1 MNVDGPLSKLIMK
14 KETLFDLP
22 AFHCPTGYRI
32 RHFEPG
38 DERNWEDLIRLS
50 YTREVDFGQKIGTY
64 SLLFPDRIL
73 FLCRGEQPVAT
84 ATAWQTDKADDSGWY
99 LHMVGV
105 LPEYSG
111 KGLGFAI
118 TIAALHKMREV
129 GCELAFLETDD
140 FRLPAI
146 RIYLKLG
153 FQPVYKDE
161 SHPAR
166 WERIVQL
173 ISQR

>member
-1 MNVDGPLSKLIMK
+1 MTQTLSKLVMK
-14 KETLFDLP
+14 KEELSILP

-32 RHFEPG
+32 RHFQSG

-50 YTREVDFGQKIGTY
+50 YTREVKFAQKIGNHTPFY
-64 SLLFPDRIL
+64 PDRIL
-73 FLCRGEQPVAT
+73 FICRGEQPVAT
-84 ATAWQTDKADDSGWY
+84 ATAWDTGKEGSMSWY

-111 KGLGFAI
+111 KGLGFAASL
-118 TIAALHKMREV
+118 AALHKMKEE
-129 GCELAFLETDD
+129 GGDAAFLETDD

-153 FQPVYKDE
+153 FQPVHMDE

-166 WERIVQL
+166 WERILQVV
-173 ISQR
+173 RG